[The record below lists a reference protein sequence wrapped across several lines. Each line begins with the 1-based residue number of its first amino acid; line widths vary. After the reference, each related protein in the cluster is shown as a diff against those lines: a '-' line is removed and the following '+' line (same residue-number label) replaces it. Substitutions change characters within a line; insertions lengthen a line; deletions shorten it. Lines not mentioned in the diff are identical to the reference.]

1 MSSTTGAGPFDFFSL
16 ARARARVR
24 QKKLRHIEREFV
36 NFGKLDLRGRDSSD
50 TRQKP
55 QPRDRGFLVRQVIV
69 LKVAIDESGVHDGSP
84 VIAVAA
90 YVARPRQWQDWT
102 KRWNVAKRPIKVMHA
117 VDCQNLTGEFKGW
130 LKEQRDELVKRILPV
145 IADIDIPGVVV
156 GIQMHEF
163 ERALAGRDDL
173 RPIFGTPYA
182 ACFQWVVQIIM
193 NFALGALNTERIGF
207 VHELNDYRQE
217 ALESFNWIKKHG
229 NPLGNIIGLQFAEKK
244 DYVPLQAADIL
255 AYEGNKRLRD
265 PSRQERR
272 AWTAL
277 DPDKTRIFAAYYG
290 RDNMADLISRLE
302 LIRDGRFDEIDL
314 GSGWKRAAQAAGAG
328 SWEGLRA

>member
-1 MSSTTGAGPFDFFSL
+1 M
-16 ARARARVR
+16 
-24 QKKLRHIEREFV
+24 LRRFAAHNIEREFV

-69 LKVAIDESGVHDGSP
+69 LKVAMDESGVHDGSP

-163 ERALAGRDDL
+163 EKALAGRDDL

-193 NFALGALNTERIGF
+193 NFAHGALNTERIGF